1 MTPELSSTVTTGIV
15 VVKTGILL
23 FGGLITYFSLK
34 AYRRTGARPLRS
46 LSIGFGVVTV
56 GSLVAGVL
64 DQAVGLDFRV
74 GLLVESA
81 LIAVGFAVIVYS
93 LYVTGE

>member
-1 MTPELSSTVTTGIV
+1 MSPHIPTTETLIV
-15 VVKTGILL
+15 VTKTLTLL
-23 FGGLITYFSLK
+23 LGGLITYFAYK
-34 AYRRTGARPLRS
+34 AYRRTGAPSLRM